1 MKNFVLLPNQL
12 FESKYLDKN
21 KNYIIWEHPHYFK
34 DYKYNQKKLLL
45 HKGSMEY
52 YYDYLKKK
60 KFNVKYVNYDKKFTV
75 KEYQL
80 FDPGNN

>member
-21 KNYIIWEHPHYFK
+21 NNYIIWEHPHYFK

-60 KFNVKYVNYDKKFTV
+60 N
-75 KEYQL
+75 L
-80 FDPGNN
+80 M